1 MKEAKALG
9 IEKLEISG
17 NNILGREDELGQEL
31 AYTEL
36 GISGIPAYFDFGRD
50 LDVKKQSEP
59 ILEAARYLGA
69 DKLLVIPG
77 FLQEQDSREVQ
88 EKQIQNMVDSV
99 NALAELAAGYGV
111 ALVMEE
117 YDLSLIHIFPCQ
129 DQDQHDGEQ
138 QRQEKGQCKGQDHRY
153 RNHGSLPESVM
164 YGTDHSGRRVKQK
177 EKASSLSWYWGS
189 NAGPQLLEP
198 TPLIL

>member
-1 MKEAKALG
+1 MAVLATFYDHIKEIAKQENIPVVEAMKEAKALG

-117 YDLSLIHIFPCQ
+117 QVFRRLSPAFL
-129 DQDQHDGEQ
+129 
-138 QRQEKGQCKGQDHRY
+138 
-153 RNHGSLPESVM
+153 
-164 YGTDHSGRRVKQK
+164 RV
-177 EKASSLSWYWGS
+177 
-189 NAGPQLLEP
+189 
-198 TPLIL
+198 